1 MAHRNARL
9 TVRGRRLVVERV
21 VVEGW
26 SAATAAEV
34 AGVWRATV
42 YEWVARWRAAGDESV
57 YDRSSRPARSPR
69 RLDAAVEERILLA
82 RRRRRWGPHRISF
95 SLGVPRS
102 TAYKVLVRA
111 GCERLANLDR
121 PTGTPIRY
129 VRDRPGELAHIDVK
143 KLGQIPEGG
152 GWRVH
157 SRSGHHG
164 SGQGYDKLHIA
175 TDDRTRRAFVQ
186 ADPDERGETCAAFLA
201 RAIDWFATNGVTVER
216 VMTDNAL
223 NSALS
228 REFRDTLDAHNVR
241 HLRTRPFR
249 PQTNGKVERFNR
261 TLVDEF
267 SYTRLCT
274 PNRACPDAL
283 PRLVAYYKMSRR
295 HTEQTARNSQ
305 QRL

>member
-9 TVRGRRLVVERV
+9 MVHGRRLLVERV

-26 SAATAAEV
+26 SAATAAEA
-34 AGVWRATV
+34 AGVSRAAV
-42 YEWVARWRAAGDESV
+42 YKWVARWRAESEAGLR
-57 YDRSSRPARSPR
+57 DRSSRPTRSPR
-69 RLDAAVEERILLA
+69 RLDAAAVEERILLA

-111 GCERLANLDR
+111 GCERLADLDR
-121 PTGTPIRY
+121 STGTPIRY
-129 VRDRPGELAHIDVK
+129 VRDRPGELVHIDVK
-143 KLGQIPEGG
+143 KLGRILDGG

-157 SRSGHHG
+157 GRSGHHG

-175 TDDRTRRAFVQ
+175 IDDRTRLAFVQ
-186 ADPDERGETCAAFLA
+186 AHLDERGETCAAFLA
-201 RAIDWFATNGVTVER
+201 DAIGWFATNGVTVER

-228 REFRDTLDAHNVR
+228 REFRDTLDARNVR
-241 HLRTRPFR
+241 HLRARPFR

-267 SYTRLCT
+267 T
-274 PNRACPDAL
+274 
-283 PRLVAYYKMSRR
+283 
-295 HTEQTARNSQ
+295 
-305 QRL
+305 